1 MPLVLASTWP
11 AQLAVVVPIV
21 VAYGALFV
29 VLFRTARRAPGG
41 ARVGWAHA
49 LPFGAG
55 VLAVLAAGMPPLSSA
70 ADDVLVAHMLQHVL
84 LSDIAGAL
92 LVLGLRAPLLSLGLP
107 RPLLRA
113 VAPGGRW
120 GAAVRRL
127 TNPWL
132 AVGLFAAMQWTW
144 AVPALLEA
152 TAQSSALHLLQ
163 HALLFYSGL
172 LLWWVVIDPLGHRRH
187 APGMHRVVLVGL
199 SRLATVAVCLPLTFL
214 STEMFPDYA
223 AKAVARGHDAIVQQ
237 QIAGASMC
245 LLEILVFGFALGAVL
260 IDALRREERRHGLA
274 ERAVRHT

>member
-21 VAYGALFV
+21 AAYGALFL
-29 VLFRTARRAPGG
+29 VLVRNARRAPSG
-41 ARVGWAHA
+41 ARVGWTHV
-49 LPFGAG
+49 LPFVAG
-55 VLAVLAAGMPPLSSA
+55 VLAVLAAGAPPLSRT
-70 ADDVLVAHMLQHVL
+70 ADDTLLGHMLQHVL
-84 LSDIAGAL
+84 LADVAGAL

-120 GAAVRRL
+120 GGAVRRL
-127 TNPWL
+127 TSPWL

-187 APGMHRVVLVGL
+187 APGIHRVVLVGL

-214 STEMFPDYA
+214 NTELFPDYA
-223 AKAVARGHDAIVQQ
+223 AKAVARGQDPIVQQ
-237 QIAGASMC
+237 QLAGAAMC
-245 LLEILVFGFALGAVL
+245 LLEVVVFGLAIGAVL
-260 IDALRREERRHGLA
+260 IDALRREERRHRLS